1 MIIRADHV
9 AGAAFIVLG
18 IVVFAVSGD
27 LPFGSITSPG
37 AGMMPKLVAA
47 LMMLFAVLII
57 AGGRASRP
65 LASIDWSDWKH
76 AALVVVIFA
85 AAIAGYRVL
94 GFLLTMPLLVFALLL
109 GVERQRVLPAAA
121 YSIGLALFAYWLF
134 GVALKAPLE
143 RGLLWL

>member
-57 AGGRASRP
+57 AGGRASQP

-76 AALVVVIFA
+76 AALVVVILA

-143 RGLLWL
+143 RGLLWF

>member
-9 AGAAFIVLG
+9 AGAAFVVLG
-18 IVVFAVSGD
+18 IVVFAISGD
-27 LPFGSITSPG
+27 LPFGSLSAPG

-57 AGGRASRP
+57 AGGRASQP
-65 LASIDWSDWKH
+65 LATIDWSDRGH

-94 GFLLTMPLLVFALLL
+94 GFLLTMSLLVFALLV

-143 RGLLWL
+143 RGLLWF